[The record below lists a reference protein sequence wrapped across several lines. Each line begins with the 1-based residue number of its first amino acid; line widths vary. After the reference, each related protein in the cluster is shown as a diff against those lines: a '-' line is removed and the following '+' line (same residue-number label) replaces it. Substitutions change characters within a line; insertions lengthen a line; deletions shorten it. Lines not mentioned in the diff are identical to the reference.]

1 MWEEI
6 YGLFSFSSLSRV
18 PPERSSQI
26 TVANCRLTTSVA
38 RCRREKS
45 GGKKQVGLLA
55 SCSTTEYYVKQIYK
69 GNSCE
74 MMTQIS
80 CTVISCELQFCVHVL
95 EFTCNIFIWNLCILF
110 SNEFHAKS
118 DTYMQNTWQKEGW
131 QCKERNLCGVFW
143 FVRPDW
149 PYQWPLFNLIFILRW
164 RLFKLQGME

>member
-1 MWEEI
+1 M
-6 YGLFSFSSLSRV
+6 
-18 PPERSSQI
+18 
-26 TVANCRLTTSVA
+26 TTSVA

-95 EFTCNIFIWNLCILF
+95 EFTCSIFIWNLCILF

-118 DTYMQNTWQKEGW
+118 DTYMQNTWKKEEW
-131 QCKERNLCGVFW
+131 QCKERNLYGVFW
-143 FVRPDW
+143 FVLPEW
-149 PYQWPLFNLIFILRW
+149 PTNGPSLIWFSSLGGDCLSCREWSSKPTLFTILEFFF
-164 RLFKLQGME
+164 L